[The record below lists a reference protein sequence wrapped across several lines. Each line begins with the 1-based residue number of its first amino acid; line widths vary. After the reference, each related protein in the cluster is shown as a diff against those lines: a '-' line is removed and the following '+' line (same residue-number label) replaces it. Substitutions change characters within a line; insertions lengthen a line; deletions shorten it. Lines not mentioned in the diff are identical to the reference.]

1 MADKNV
7 FFDKTKLKDG
17 FALINKNER
26 FSNEYM
32 FMGTKLRDFYMDHP
46 GKKRTPS
53 WIKQI
58 MYVISFYL
66 DTARMKS
73 GGLEHQDFFMSTST
87 VRKIISNYS
96 NHEYCMR
103 TIEKNWV
110 KLETY
115 GFVNIIPN
123 PVKRSEAC
131 DKLNYHRRVIKL
143 NLDFINRLLSVYSYE
158 DPIYRDLG
166 KRSILKKFIKARP
179 ISYIGNNNEAVLAKF
194 KEYLEAGIALNE
206 GYENSTDMVYRFAD
220 NSTKK
225 YRSISKLTNIYTPQF
240 LVSQEEKVNNRID
253 ATPKKLIELTEDDIA
268 YLEDLS
274 MKKPV
279 MLKEEVE
286 RLMYKAKVLNPLNSR
301 ASDIGIVLNN
311 SFIIVDFKP
320 QIKAKKETYNSDMVN
335 KPNDSIKEKMR
346 ALYDAIR

>member
-1 MADKNV
+1 MAEKNIY
-7 FFDKTKLKDG
+7 FDKTKLKDG
-17 FALINKNER
+17 FALIGKNER

-123 PVKRSEAC
+123 PVKRSESS

-143 NLDFINRLLSVYSYE
+143 NFDYINRLLSVYSYS

-166 KRSILKKFIKARP
+166 KRSIIKKFIKARP
-179 ISYIGNNNEAVLAKF
+179 ISYIGNNNEVVLAKF

-206 GYENSTDMVYRFAD
+206 GYENSTDMVYYFAD

-240 LVSQEEKVNNRID
+240 LVSQEEKVKSRID
-253 ATPKKLIELTEDDIA
+253 ATPKKILELTEDDIG
-268 YLEDLS
+268 YLESLS
-274 MKKPV
+274 KKNPRL
-279 MLKEEVE
+279 LKEEVE
-286 RLMYKAKVLNPLNSR
+286 RLINKAKVLNPLNGR
-301 ASDIGIVLNN
+301 ASDIGIILDN
-311 SFIIVDFKP
+311 FIIKDFKP
-320 QIKAKKETYNSDMVN
+320 QNKANKEILNGFES
-335 KPNDSIKEKMR
+335 
-346 ALYDAIR
+346 L

>member
-1 MADKNV
+1 MAEKNIY
-7 FFDKTKLKDG
+7 FDKTKLQDG
-17 FALINKNER
+17 FALIGKNER

-32 FMGTKLRDFYMDHP
+32 FMGTKLVDFYKDHP
-46 GKKRTPS
+46 GKARTPS

-66 DTARMKS
+66 DTKRMKA
-73 GGLEHQDFFMSTST
+73 GGVEHQDFFMSTST
-87 VRKIISNYS
+87 VRKIISKYS

-123 PVKRSEAC
+123 PVKRSEVA

-143 NLDFINRLLSVYSYE
+143 NLDYINKLLSVYSCE
-158 DPIYRDLG
+158 DPVYRDLG
-166 KRSILKKFIKARP
+166 KRSIVKKFIKARP

-206 GYENSTDMVYRFAD
+206 GYTNSTDMVYRFAA
-220 NSTKK
+220 NLTKK

-240 LVSQEEKVNNRID
+240 LVSQEEEVKQRID
-253 ATPKKLIELTEDDIA
+253 AIPKKLIELTEDDID
-268 YLEDLS
+268 YLESLS
-274 MKKPV
+274 KKNPRL
-279 MLKEEVE
+279 LKKEVE
-286 RLMYKAKVLNPLNSR
+286 RLINKAKVLNPLNLR
-301 ASDIGIVLNN
+301 AADIGIILDNFV
-311 SFIIVDFKP
+311 IVDFMP
-320 QIKAKKETYNSDMVN
+320 NAKKETYNGGFESL
-335 KPNDSIKEKMR
+335 NDVIF
-346 ALYDAIR
+346 